1 MNEEKYVF
9 LAPKNGDIGL
19 KHAKNVK
26 QNNHFFI
33 TYQAKVFGPREYFSN
48 VLGLAVHNTETGYSE
63 LFSTLQI

>member
-1 MNEEKYVF
+1 MNEGKYVF

-33 TYQAKVFGPREYFSN
+33 TYQAKVFGLCECTAKPSTCINYSREPN
-48 VLGLAVHNTETGYSE
+48 TLAW
-63 LFSTLQI
+63 